1 MDQPGQDTQQT
12 ADEAWS
18 RADTV
23 RFAPPPQEPGAGPW
37 RPQFQ
42 PASPEPW
49 TATPPPAP
57 RDGGRSDP
65 RIVRVALLA
74 AVLSAVLTSA
84 MSFALFRLTTPAVVD
99 PGASS
104 GPSSAVAAV
113 APTIAPTATTAPVAT
128 TAPTPTPPVAT
139 PAGSGTPGSSTQDNG
154 GSVVAAVAKA
164 VPTVVTITSE
174 VGTGRRAGT
183 GVGSG
188 FVFDSGGW
196 ILTNAHVVDGATSIS
211 VALADGR
218 QLPGQVYGVSST
230 TDLAV
235 VKVDATELSALA
247 IGDSNGL
254 ALGQAVIAIGSPL
267 GEYPD
272 SVTTGVVSG
281 LNRSISIRH
290 GENLDGLI
298 QTDAAINP
306 GNSGGP
312 LLDLSGRVVGI
323 DTATDEGAQGV
334 SFAIPIEA
342 ARTIMADALAGT
354 PIP

>member
-12 ADEAWS
+12 TDEAWS

-57 RDGGRSDP
+57 RDGGRPDP